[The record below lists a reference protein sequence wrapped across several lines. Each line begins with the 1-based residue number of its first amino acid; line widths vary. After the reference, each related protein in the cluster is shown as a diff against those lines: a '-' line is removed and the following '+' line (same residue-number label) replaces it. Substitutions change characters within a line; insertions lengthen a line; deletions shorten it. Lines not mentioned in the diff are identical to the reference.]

1 MLQTPLLDEFLADV
15 PEELGCRRCR
25 AAERYR
31 DEVRMAFQPIVD
43 ANDGSVYAYEALVRG
58 PSGESAGE
66 VLAAVAPEQRYGFD
80 QTCRVAAIRTATRLG
95 IATRLSI
102 NLMPNAIYDPATCI
116 RITLAAADR
125 YGLPVSRI
133 VFELTEQERIRD
145 FDHILA
151 ILRDYQRRGFTMAI
165 DDFGAG
171 FSGLNLLAE
180 CQPQLIKLDMGL
192 VRGIDAHRARRAIVE
207 GVLVTA
213 RGIGAQVVAEGVE
226 TEGELVTLHA
236 LGVRLF
242 QGYWF
247 GRPALE
253 ALPEPDP
260 AALEPLRR
268 RGSAPA
274 S

>member
-1 MLQTPLLDEFLADV
+1 
-15 PEELGCRRCR
+15 
-25 AAERYR
+25 
-31 DEVRMAFQPIVD
+31 MAFQPIVD
-43 ANDGSVYAYEALVRG
+43 AEDGSVYAYEALVRG
-58 PSGESAGE
+58 PAGEPAGE
-66 VLAAVAPEQRYGFD
+66 VLAAVADAQRYGFD

-102 NLMPNAIYDPATCI
+102 NLMPNAVYDPATCI

-145 FDHILA
+145 LDHTLA

-171 FSGLNLLAE
+171 FSGLGLLAE
-180 CQPQLIKLDMGL
+180 CQPQLLKLDMGL
-192 VRGIDAHRARRAIVE
+192 VRGIDGDPVRRAIVE

-213 RGIGAQVVAEGVE
+213 RGIGSRVVAEGVE
-226 TEGELVTLHA
+226 TEGELVTLHD

-253 ALPEPDP
+253 ALPEIDA
-260 AALEPLRR
+260 AALAPLRR
-268 RGSAPA
+268 GRTASAA
-274 S
+274 